1 MSPDIGKDHFKDR
14 PEPGLTVYYW
24 PKGDVSRDDP
34 NVSPQI
40 GVIQKGW
47 DLGIA
52 DITILPNQEGAV
64 DFKDNA
70 FHIGDRRCLNHIQ
83 TGISDA
89 ARIRGIWEFTPLSKF
104 YLALKAQQEDI
115 LAFFAPKEPKKPK
128 GQAGQEKQEEAKA

>member
-40 GVIQKGW
+40 GIIQKGW

-104 YLALKAQQEDI
+104 YLTL
-115 LAFFAPKEPKKPK
+115 K
-128 GQAGQEKQEEAKA
+128 GQMEAAKELDKPSEPSESKPDNKKQKA